1 MTNTLRHAL
10 TAAIVAAFASPVLA
24 APLTANQ
31 VLNQLNVVALDTIDS
46 TSHVDGRTWAGGSVT
61 GGDYGQHLG
70 SAPASAYA
78 GLTAQGSAS
87 NLHVN
92 GGGAVIGGSLANA
105 TINSGASVVKGS
117 ASGTNFNGPAY
128 VAGASAWN
136 NFNGGR
142 VTDLTG
148 AMQGANAAAGST
160 DFAQVL
166 AGLSASLNG
175 LADTGSTVAFNGN
188 KAVFNAKADA
198 SGVAVFDLDAI
209 DESLFRMGEFEFHL
223 NGAST
228 VIFNTDV
235 KTASISANF
244 LGGSAQ
250 AIGGKAIW
258 NFYNATNLTLGS
270 QFGGAVLATGAT
282 LTNWQNIEGGVF
294 VQDLVQRGEIHL
306 QPFTGNVPL
315 LPVPEPMT
323 VWLLLGG
330 LVVLGARARTKQDLF
345 RQV

>member
-1 MTNTLRHAL
+1 MTRLAL
-10 TAAIVAAFASPVLA
+10 TAAVLAAFASPSLA
-24 APLTANQ
+24 SAATTAPLTANQ

-46 TSHVDGRTWAGGSVT
+46 TSHVDGRTWAGGSVN

-78 GLTAQGSAS
+78 GLTAQGAAS

-92 GGGAVIGGSLANA
+92 GGGAVVGGSLANA
-105 TINSGASVVKGS
+105 TVNSGASVVKGS
-117 ASGTNFNGPAY
+117 ASSTNFNGPAY
-128 VAGASAWN
+128 VAGATAWN

-148 AMQGANAAAGST
+148 AMQSADAAAGST
-160 DFAQVL
+160 DFGKVL
-166 AGLSASLNG
+166 SGLSASLNR

-198 SGVAVFDLDAI
+198 GGVAVFDLDAI
-209 DESLFRMGEFEFHL
+209 DEDLFRLGEFEFHL

-235 KTASISANF
+235 KTASINANF

-258 NFYNATNLTLGS
+258 NFSGATDLTLGS
-270 QFGGAVLATGAT
+270 QFGGAVLATDAT

-306 QPFTGNVPL
+306 QAFTGNVPM

-330 LVVLGARARTKQDLF
+330 LVVLGARVGTKQALF
-345 RQV
+345 R

>member
-1 MTNTLRHAL
+1 MTRLLSTAL
-10 TAAIVAAFASPVLA
+10 TIAFATAASYA
-24 APLTANQ
+24 SAATTAPLTANQ

-46 TSHVDGRTWAGGSVT
+46 TSHVDGRTWAGGSVK
-61 GGDYGQHLG
+61 GGDYGQHFG
-70 SAPASAYA
+70 SVPSSAYA

-92 GGGAVIGGSLANA
+92 GGGAVIGGSLSNA
-105 TINSGASVVKGS
+105 TVNSGVSVVKGS

-148 AMQGANAAAGST
+148 AMQSADAAAGST
-160 DFAQVL
+160 NFGQVL
-166 AGLSASLNG
+166 TDLSASLNG
-175 LADTGSTVAFNGN
+175 LADTGSTVAINGN
-188 KAVFNAKADA
+188 KAVFSAKADA

-235 KTASISANF
+235 TTASINANF

-250 AIGGKAIW
+250 VIGSKAIW
-258 NFYNATNLTLGS
+258 NFSNATSLTLGS

-330 LVVLGARARTKQDLF
+330 LLVLGARATARQAPF
-345 RQV
+345 R

>member
-1 MTNTLRHAL
+1 MTRLLTTAL
-10 TAAIVAAFASPVLA
+10 TIAFATATSFA
-24 APLTANQ
+24 SAATAPLTANQ

-92 GGGAVIGGSLANA
+92 SGGAVIGGSLANA
-105 TINSGASVVKGS
+105 TINSGSSVVKGS
-117 ASGTNFNGPAY
+117 ASGTNFNGPAH
-128 VAGASAWN
+128 VAGSSAWN

-148 AMQGANAAAGST
+148 AMQSANAAAGST
-160 DFAQVL
+160 DFGHVL
-166 AGLSASLNG
+166 TDLSASLNG
-175 LADTGSTVAFNGN
+175 LAGTGSTVAVNGN

-198 SGVAVFDLDAI
+198 SGVAVFDLESI

-235 KTASISANF
+235 TTASINANF

-258 NFYNATNLTLGS
+258 NFYNATSLTLGS

-306 QPFTGNVPL
+306 QPFTGSVPL

-330 LVVLGARARTKQDLF
+330 LVVLGARASKKQDLF
-345 RQV
+345 R

>member
-1 MTNTLRHAL
+1 MPSPRFLPLVLTVAL
-10 TAAIVAAFASPVLA
+10 CAGNVSS

-46 TSHVDGRTWAGGSVT
+46 TSHVDGRTWAGGSVN
-61 GGDYGQHLG
+61 GGDYGQHMS

-78 GLTAQGSAS
+78 GLTAQGAAG

-92 GGGAVIGGSLANA
+92 GGGAVVGGSLANA

-117 ASGTNFNGPAY
+117 ASSTNFNGPAY
-128 VAGASAWN
+128 VAGSSAWN
-136 NFNGGR
+136 NFNGGQ
-142 VTDLTG
+142 VTELTG
-148 AMQGANAAAGST
+148 AMQSANAAAGST
-160 DFAQVL
+160 NFGKVL
-166 AGLSASLNG
+166 TGLSVSLNR
-175 LADTGSTVAFNGN
+175 LADTGSTVAVNGN
-188 KAVFNAKADA
+188 KAVFNAKAGA
-198 SGVAVFDLDAI
+198 GGVAVFDLDAI
-209 DESLFRMGEFEFHL
+209 DEDLFRLGEFEFHL

-235 KTASISANF
+235 TTASISANF

-258 NFYNATNLTLGS
+258 NFSRATDLTLGS

-294 VQDLVQRGEIHL
+294 VHDLVQRGEIHL

-323 VWLLLGG
+323 IWLLLGG
-330 LVVLGARARTKQDLF
+330 LVVLGARAGTKQALF
-345 RQV
+345 R